1 MPLRFL
7 FLAFIISFSAQAQIS
22 VSYSEKQD
30 KTILFYKV
38 KGIDSVKIPGKWDED
53 VRDLTKAFYLKKD
66 DKHIAFRIDPKK
78 KKYATDCLKSYVSD
92 KTKSLKSWKY
102 DLLSTDGSTYQLYKV
117 TSERHPDFNQ
127 VAILACRGEYTYNII
142 AYGPAD
148 DAAKSQ
154 FLIDLFQQIT
164 P

>member
-1 MPLRFL
+1 MKLLHL
-7 FLAFIISFSAQAQIS
+7 FLALFATFCASSQIS

-38 KGIDSVKIPGKWDED
+38 KGIDSVKIPGKWSED
-53 VRDLTKAFYLKKD
+53 TRDLTKAFYLKKD

-92 KTKSLKSWKY
+92 KAKSLSSWKFQ
-102 DLLSTDGSTYQLYKV
+102 LLSTDNSTYQLYKV

-127 VAILACRGEYTYNII
+127 VAILACRGDYTYNIV
-142 AYGPAD
+142 AYGADD

-154 FLIDLFQQIT
+154 FLIGLFEQIK